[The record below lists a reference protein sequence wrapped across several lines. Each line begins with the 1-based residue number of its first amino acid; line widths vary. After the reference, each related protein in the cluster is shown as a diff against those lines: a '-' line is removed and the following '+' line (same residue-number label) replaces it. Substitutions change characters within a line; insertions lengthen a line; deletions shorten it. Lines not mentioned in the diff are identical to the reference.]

1 MTRIGMSSDVEPH
14 VVKKFTRVSDDLAG
28 VHRTLRGVTELVTNA
43 AGDFSELLSEGAGDF
58 ITSARGRVEAHQ
70 ESADAVVTVT
80 RLQRSALE
88 NLDARQ

>member
-1 MTRIGMSSDVEPH
+1 MTRIGMGNDVEPL
-14 VVKKFTRVSDDLAG
+14 VVRRFTRVRDGLAG
-28 VHRTLRGVTELVTNA
+28 VHRSLRGLTELVTKA
-43 AGDFSELLSEGAGDF
+43 AGEFSELLSEGAGDF

-88 NLDARQ
+88 NLDGRQ